1 MQDDNE
7 FREYLSS
14 QDSIANNFLKILG
27 LQMLYLPQAIFDEV
41 NQTGGSN
48 TNWIKNISLPS
59 PMQVFGH
66 RVEEDVVQLNFLNDP

>member
-1 MQDDNE
+1 
-7 FREYLSS
+7 
-14 QDSIANNFLKILG
+14 
-27 LQMLYLPQAIFDEV
+27 MLYLPQAIFDEV